1 MSRDQPSG
9 SRRSGTQRSVTN
21 RVGAHRSGSVTR
33 WPRWAILLGAL
44 AAAIV
49 LTAVG
54 LFLLD
59 RLRVEPVPVP
69 TMTEQPPVVTD
80 PAQIDPSLDA
90 SITVLDGTGQLAV
103 AAGVGQALS
112 DAGWDVVATASATEV
127 GDRTVVWFDEP
138 ALAPVAHGLAQQ
150 LGVGEARQ
158 SDGRVSGSP
167 ITIVLGTDAPGAVP
181 SAEPNDDGDIEH
193 APTPAAP

>member
-1 MSRDQPSG
+1 MTREQRAG
-9 SRRSGTQRSVTN
+9 SRRPGTH
-21 RVGAHRSGSVTR
+21 RVGAHRSGSVTS

-44 AAAIV
+44 AVSIV

-69 TMTEQPPVVTD
+69 TTAQPSVVAD
-80 PAQIDPSLDA
+80 PGQIDPALDA
-90 SITVLDGTGQLAV
+90 SITVLDGTGQPAV

-138 ALAPVAHGLAQQ
+138 ALEPIARGLVQQ

-158 SDGRVSGSP
+158 SDGRISGSP

-181 SAEPNDDGDIEH
+181 STEPSDDGEIEH
-193 APTPAAP
+193 SPTPSAP

>member
-1 MSRDQPSG
+1 MSREQRARTQRP
-9 SRRSGTQRSVTN
+9 GTQRPGTH

-69 TMTEQPPVVTD
+69 GATEQPAVVTD
-80 PAQIDPSLDA
+80 PAQIDPALDA
-90 SITVLDGTGQLAV
+90 SITVLDGTGQPAV
-103 AAGVGQALS
+103 GAGAGQALS
-112 DAGWDVVATASATEV
+112 DAGWDVVATASATAV
-127 GDRTVVWFDEP
+127 GDSTVVWFDEP
-138 ALAPVAHGLAQQ
+138 ALEPIARGLVQQ

-167 ITIVLGTDAPGAVP
+167 ITIVLGTDAPGTVP
-181 SAEPNDDGDIEH
+181 SVEPSDGGEIEH
-193 APTPAAP
+193 SPTTPAP